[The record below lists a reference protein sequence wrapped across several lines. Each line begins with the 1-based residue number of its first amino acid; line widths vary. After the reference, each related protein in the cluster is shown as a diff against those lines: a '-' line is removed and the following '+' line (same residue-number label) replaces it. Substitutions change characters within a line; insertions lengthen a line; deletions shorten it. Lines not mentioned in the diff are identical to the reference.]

1 MRFLP
6 IFLSFLFALGCSSCA
21 TTSLSD
27 KLIEDVSGVTQV
39 LKQDS
44 CAQGYLKAQ
53 NGACVLMMEPLN
65 IEPKIAPQDDDR
77 VMIDLTDIDD
87 DTVKPIIEKLKQF
100 KAQGRKD
107 VWIRVNSFGGS
118 VDTGH
123 QLMQVIEGYGSPIT
137 CISDTKSMSMGF
149 YILQSCDKRLMT
161 KRSVLM
167 AHQPSTQI
175 QGNSQKLRDEA
186 KYLDILMNG
195 FVETCVERMAITK
208 EEFLE
213 KTQDKIW
220 YMGWE
225 EALRYKA
232 IDGTISPRALPS
244 KLVEI
249 EKKPNLLQLLLGGKK
264 I

>member
-21 TTSLSD
+21 TTSLID
-27 KLIEDVSGVTQV
+27 KLAENVVNKD
-39 LKQDS
+39 LKKDD
-44 CAQGYLKAQ
+44 CIPGYVKAQ
-53 NGACVLMMEPLN
+53 NGACLLMMEPLN
-65 IEPKIAPQDDDR
+65 IEPDKVASQDDNR
-77 VMIDLTDIDD
+77 IMIDLTDIDD

-100 KAQGRKD
+100 KAQGRQD
-107 VWIRVNSFGGS
+107 VWIRINSFGGS

-137 CISDTKSMSMGF
+137 CVSDTKSMSMGF

-161 KRSVLM
+161 KRSTLM

-195 FVETCVERMAITK
+195 FVETCVEKMDITK

-213 KTQDKIW
+213 KTQGKIW

-232 IDGTISPRALPS
+232 VDGTISPRALPS